1 MGAFGSGR
9 WIDAMTRKVNTGLCR
24 TLSVKT
30 LKKMGVFED
39 DLADEVFSVRWV
51 NEFGEDAGKVT
62 ITPQVGGNGNKRSLR
77 VEMGGVSAA
86 GEGFVTVTGQDE
98 GGSVTVTGQ
107 DIPITTTPCFYGGVR
122 YWLRCPAVSK
132 GLLCENRV
140 GVLYLPPGGSVFGC
154 RHCHDLTYE
163 SCQKSHKYDR
173 VFEHLKELDIES
185 LNINQ
190 VLRLGGL

>member
-1 MGAFGSGR
+1 MGGFGSGD
-9 WIDAMTRKVNTGLCR
+9 WADVMTRKVNTGLCR

-30 LKKMGVFED
+30 LKMMGVFDADCPED
-39 DLADEVFSVRWV
+39 RFFIRWV
-51 NEFGEDAGKVT
+51 NEFGEDAGMVT
-62 ITPQVGGNGNKRSLR
+62 ITPQVSGHGNKRSLR
-77 VEMGGVSAA
+77 VEMAGAA
-86 GEGFVTVTGQDE
+86 G

-107 DIPITTTPCFYGGVR
+107 VIPVTTTPCFYGGVR
-122 YWLRCPAVSK
+122 YWFLCPAVTD

-140 GVLYLPPGGSVFGC
+140 GVLYLPPGGTIFGC
-154 RHCHDLTYE
+154 RQCHDLTYE

-173 VFEHLKELDIES
+173 VMDHLKELDVEN

>member
-1 MGAFGSGR
+1 MGGFGSGD
-9 WIDAMTRKVNTGLCR
+9 WADVMTRKINTGLCR
-24 TLSVKT
+24 TLSIRT

-51 NEFGEDAGKVT
+51 NEFGEDAGSVT
-62 ITPQVGGNGNKRSLR
+62 ITPQAGGNGNKRSLR

-86 GEGFVTVTGQDE
+86 GGGFVTVTGQDI
-98 GGSVTVTGQ
+98 S
-107 DIPITTTPCFYGGVR
+107 ITTTPCFYGGVR

-140 GVLYLPPGGSVFGC
+140 GVLYLPPGGTVFGC